1 MYDKIIT
8 DLRKAYDQK
17 VEERDS
23 KSPDAW
29 KIEERQRFLT
39 LLQAEGKSTLLEIGA
54 GTGVHGKFF
63 QENGLD
69 IICTD
74 LSPEMVQCCRD
85 KGLTAYPMDFL
96 NLDFPAHSFDALFA
110 MNCLLHVPWA
120 EFKNVLSIL
129 QSLLKPGGLFYLG
142 QYGGREQAGIRPE
155 DHYEPKR
162 FFSFLSDAQMQAA
175 VTQFFELL
183 FFAPI
188 PLEWNPKEAKQGNAD
203 IHIQSLIL
211 RQK

>member
-1 MYDKIIT
+1 MYNQIIN
-8 DLRKAYDQK
+8 DLRQAYDRK

-23 KSPDAW
+23 KPLDAW

-39 LLQAEGKSTLLEIGA
+39 LLRAEDKSTLLEIGA

-69 IICTD
+69 VICTD
-74 LSPEMVQCCRD
+74 LSPEMIKCCQA
-85 KGLTAYPMDFL
+85 KGLTAYTMDFL
-96 NLDFPAHSFDALFA
+96 NLDFPADAFDAIFA

-142 QYGGREQAGIRPE
+142 QYGGRKQAGIRQG

-162 FFSFLSDAQMQAA
+162 FFSILPDARIKSAA
-175 VTQFFELL
+175 TEFFELL
-183 FFAPI
+183 FFASI
-188 PLEWNPKEAKQGNAD
+188 PLEMNPPERNAD
-203 IHIQSLIL
+203 FHFQSLIL